1 MPEEFDWLTLID
13 KRAALREQFPPVSK
27 VIRERPG
34 SASDARRQRLIAEEN
49 QLSKSRA
56 DLARWQ
62 ESADRNARRQERL
75 ENEKRR
81 RAYKGYQAAKNEERK
96 SA

>member
-1 MPEEFDWLTLID
+1 MPNDFDWLNLINR
-13 KRAALREQFPPVSK
+13 RAAMSEQFPSLSK

-49 QLSKSRA
+49 QMSKARH

-62 ESADRNARRQERL
+62 ESADKNARRQERL
-75 ENEKRR
+75 ENDKRR
-81 RAYKGYQAAKNEERK
+81 RAYKGYQAAKHAEK
-96 SA
+96 DIA

>member
-1 MPEEFDWLTLID
+1 MPEEFDWLNLIS
-13 KRAALREQFPPVSK
+13 KRAAISEQFPPLSK
-27 VIRERPG
+27 VLRERPG
-34 SASDARRQRLIAEEN
+34 SASDTRRQRLIAEEN
-49 QLSKSRA
+49 QMSKASH

-62 ESADRNARRQERL
+62 ESADENARRQERL

-81 RAYKGYQAAKNEERK
+81 RAYKGYQAAKHEERK

>member
-1 MPEEFDWLTLID
+1 MPEEFDWMKLIR
-13 KRAALREQFPPVSK
+13 KRAALSEQFPPLSK
-27 VIRERPG
+27 VLSERPG
-34 SASDARRQRLIAEEN
+34 SASDARRQRLIAEAN
-49 QLSKSRA
+49 QMSKARH

-75 ENEKRR
+75 ENEKRA
-81 RAYKGYQAAKNEERK
+81 RAYKGYQAAKREERK

>member
-13 KRAALREQFPPVSK
+13 KRAALREQFPPVSRL
-27 VIRERPG
+27 IRERPG
-34 SASDARRQRLIAEEN
+34 SAADTRRQRLIAEEN
-49 QLSKSRA
+49 QLSKARH

-81 RAYKGYQAAKNEERK
+81 RAYKGYQAAKHEERK